1 MIIGK
6 SWTVVNFWTGRNYIQ
21 VLSSMLNSTRVEFLM
36 NTRISVTN
44 RGRLATIVLALPLLV
59 WAHSSGPDPNSEG
72 GPGGS
77 PSACA
82 QSGCHVGTAV
92 NAGGGK
98 VELQFPNGLTYT
110 PGQKQR
116 IKVVVTDATARVY
129 GYQVSARLASNE
141 TAGQAGTFS
150 TVDVTQFIQCGN
162 GRTRAAAGSCP
173 STSPIEY
180 IQHSA
185 PSATNTIEFDWTPP
199 AADAGNVR
207 FYVAGNAAN
216 GNGQNSGDKIYTA
229 NFTLAPQA
237 ASSDSVVNGA
247 SFSPGVVSGS
257 WTTLFGA
264 NLAASTRDWTGAID
278 ANGNLPTSLDGVSVT
293 MDGKPAFVYFI
304 SPGQL
309 NVQAPDLA
317 GKTGPVQVVVK
328 NASGEQSFSATAA
341 KENPGLF
348 LFTQSPKKYP
358 AAVRADGVFVAPPGL
373 FSGVTTVAAK
383 PGDTVLFF
391 GTGFG
396 PTNPAVAPG
405 QAFSGAAAL
414 IDSVTMRIGGV
425 SVTPTFAGLSGAGLY
440 QFNVVIPTLAAGEHA
455 VEMQINSASIQ
466 TGVVLAVQP

>member
-1 MIIGK
+1 M
-6 SWTVVNFWTGRNYIQ
+6 NFWTGKNYNQ
-21 VLSSMLNSTRVEFLM
+21 QSSSMLNSTRVQLRM
-36 NTRISVTN
+36 NTKFSFKS
-44 RGRLATIVLALPLLV
+44 RGRLATILIALPLLI
-59 WAHSSGPDPNSEG
+59 WARTAGPDPNSEG

-77 PSACA
+77 TSACA

-116 IKVVVTDATARVY
+116 IKVVVTDSTARVY

-141 TAGQAGTFS
+141 TGSQAGTFS
-150 TVDVTQFIQCGN
+150 TVSATQFIQCGN
-162 GRTRAAAGSCP
+162 GRTRAAAGTCP
-173 STSPIEY
+173 TTAPLEF

-185 PSATNTIEFDWTPP
+185 PSTTNTIEFDWTPP
-199 AADAGNVR
+199 ATDAGSVR

-216 GNGQNSGDKIYTA
+216 GNGQDTGDKIYTA
-229 NFTLAPQA
+229 NFTLTPQA
-237 ASSDSVVNGA
+237 AASDSVVNGA

-257 WTTLFGA
+257 WTTIFGA
-264 NLAASTRDWTGAID
+264 NLSSTTRDWTGAIGQD
-278 ANGNLPTSLDGVSVT
+278 GTLPASLDGVSVT

-317 GKTGPVQVVVK
+317 GKTGPIQVVVK
-328 NASGEQSFSATAA
+328 NAAGEQSFTATAA

-358 AAVRADGVFVAPPGL
+358 AAVRSDGVFIAPPGL
-373 FSGVTTVAAK
+373 FSGVNSVTAK
-383 PGDTVLFF
+383 PGDTVLLF

-396 PTNPAVAPG
+396 PTNPAVVPG
-405 QAFSGAAAL
+405 KAFSGAAPL
-414 IDSVTMRIGGV
+414 VDGVTMRIGGV

-440 QFNVVIPTLAAGEHA
+440 QFNVVVPALAAGEHA
-455 VEMQINSASIQ
+455 VEMQINSVSIQ